1 MLPLKGILKTATAD
15 NGKEFAGHREFAE
28 ALGIDVFLAR
38 PYHSWER
45 GANENLNG
53 LIRQYVPK
61 ESSFEDLTSE
71 YMELIQNK
79 LNNRPR
85 KRIGFLMPIEY
96 FITKFAP
103 DIELNF
109 NKVAFVT

>member
-1 MLPLKGILKTATAD
+1 MNINSERMDESMLYEQIHYLCPSTSSVCRL
-15 NGKEFAGHREFAE
+15 R
-28 ALGIDVFLAR
+28 
-38 PYHSWER
+38 ER
-45 GANENLNG
+45 GANENMNG

-61 ESSFEDLTSE
+61 GSSFEDLTDE
-71 YMELIQNK
+71 YIELIQNK

-85 KRIGFLMPIEY
+85 KRLGFLTPIEY

-103 DIELNF
+103 DIKLNF